1 MAFWKDWRMGTM
13 DGDSILLFGS
23 NVKLIGCNYV
33 FCQRRMD
40 ASLCPMAGQFSSL
53 MQYFQ
58 RPFRLCFHTRFFA
71 TNSEKEKLR
80 E

>member
-1 MAFWKDWRMGTM
+1 M

-58 RPFRLCFHTRFFA
+58 RPFRLCFHVRFFA

>member
-1 MAFWKDWRMGTM
+1 M

-33 FCQRRMD
+33 VCQRRMD
-40 ASLCPMAGQFSSL
+40 VSLRPMAGQFSSL
-53 MQYFQ
+53 MQYVQ
-58 RPFRLCFHTRFFA
+58 RRFRLCFHTRFFA
-71 TNSEKEKLR
+71 TNSEKEKLM